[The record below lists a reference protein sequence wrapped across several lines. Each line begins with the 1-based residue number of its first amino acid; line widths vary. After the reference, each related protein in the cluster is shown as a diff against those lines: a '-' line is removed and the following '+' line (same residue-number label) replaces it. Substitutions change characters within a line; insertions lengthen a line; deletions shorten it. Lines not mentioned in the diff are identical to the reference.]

1 MTENRFRYDEPLYT
15 SPKDAVD
22 VISFE
27 INELKNTDTIT
38 YIYKHYANNKEKI
51 LKAIPQKEQ
60 TAYKNAFRLMK
71 KAYEGINILETKEF
85 NTERFVKTMLSI
97 VEIATGV
104 KVKYALWLASKN
116 AVLDLYSHGNT
127 NINEYEVGDV
137 ILSDLGYDG
146 TLYGYANI
154 PTKINK
160 ETEYNLLGY
169 DKDNDTYISFGKSH
183 NLKNLIKIGE
193 MLKTRLL
200 DGTLTHIL
208 QNGKTEPI
216 DWLEI
221 YQVDDPSNKKFWTSY

>member
-51 LKAIPQKEQ
+51 LKAIPKKEQ

-71 KAYEGINILETKEF
+71 KTYEGINIMETKEF

-97 VEIATGV
+97 VEISTGV
-104 KVKYALWLASKN
+104 KVKYVLWLASKN
-116 AVLDLYSHGNT
+116 AVLNLYSHGNT

-169 DKDNDTYISFGKSH
+169 DKDNDTYVSFGKSH